1 MTAMDNLVYTGR
13 HVCITP
19 LRFYERP
26 TFVSV
31 FTNQKNAKEDFFSLQ
46 KQVKSENRVQHLFC
60 MSHYRGSSTP
70 KVAQ

>member
-1 MTAMDNLVYTGR
+1 MDSLVYIGR
-13 HVCITP
+13 QVRITP

-26 TFVSV
+26 TFISV
-31 FTNQKNAKEDFFSLQ
+31 FTNQKKAKEDFFSLQ
-46 KQVKSENRVQHLFC
+46 KKVKSENRVRRLFC